1 MQTAH
6 STPHNATHSNADPHD
21 IARFAQL
28 ANQWWNP
35 QGALHA
41 LHAINPLRLQWI
53 ASHTPLAGSQVLDIG
68 CGGGILSQALAQAQA
83 HVTGIDLA
91 QESILVAQQHA
102 QKQHQQHGTT
112 PPQYLCT
119 SAETLA
125 STHAASFD
133 TITCMELLEH
143 VPDPASIVQA
153 CAQLLKPGGTVF
165 FATIAQNAKAFIH
178 AIIAAEYLLNL
189 VPRGTHS
196 YSQFIQPSTLMRHC
210 RQASLQPFASQGLHY
225 NPLTQRY
232 RLGSDT
238 SVNYMLACRKPL

>member
-6 STPHNATHSNADPHD
+6 STPHNATHSNADPHE

-119 SAETLA
+119 RAETLA

-165 FATIAQNAKAFIH
+165 FATIAQNPKAFIH

-225 NPLTQRY
+225 NPLIQRY

>member
-6 STPHNATHSNADPHD
+6 STPHNATHSNADPHE

-143 VPDPASIVQA
+143 VPDPESIVAA
-153 CAQLLKPGGTVF
+153 CAATLAPGGWAF
-165 FATIAQNAKAFIH
+165 FATINRTPKAYLH
-178 AIIAAEYLLNL
+178 AILGAEYLLRL
-189 VPRGTHS
+189 LPRGTHD
-196 YSQFIQPSTLMRHC
+196 YAKFIRPAELARWARSH
-210 RQASLQPFASQGLHY
+210 GLEPVALKGLGY
-225 NPLTQRY
+225 NPLTKTY
-232 RLGSDT
+232 RLIDET
-238 SVNYMLACRKPL
+238 AVNYLLAARKAT